1 MSDSEKYG
9 LLPSPAA
16 CTLGSCPSLRW
27 TGQALLSFLLWAAG
41 GCFILRVE
49 EMVLTSTLEETLR
62 DSGFYS
68 RFPCTVHS
76 LLSSLT
82 APPHPLPLRG
92 GFRFSAC
99 PWVAQHLTGTEQGA
113 GAAASVWFR
122 AQGDEHGDG
131 SSGPAGP
138 FRPSPTGGGGR
149 GGTFHEVQLFH
160 STKGGDV

>member
-1 MSDSEKYG
+1 M
-9 LLPSPAA
+9 
-16 CTLGSCPSLRW
+16 
-27 TGQALLSFLLWAAG
+27 
-41 GCFILRVE
+41 
-49 EMVLTSTLEETLR
+49 LTSMLEEALR
-62 DSGFYS
+62 DCGFYS
-68 RFPCTVHS
+68 CFPCTVHS

-99 PWVAQHLTGTEQGA
+99 PWVAQHLTGTGQGA
-113 GAAASVWFR
+113 GTAVSMWFR

-160 STKGGDV
+160 STKGGDI